1 LDLKRE
7 ISSQTEITMTDLLL
21 VNQRHSLDTES
32 ETVGRVFPTTSEEF
46 PVVISSVSMATWR
59 NVTRMKTALREF
71 TAY

>member
-7 ISSQTEITMTDLLL
+7 ISSQSDIAMTDLLL
-21 VNQRHSLDTES
+21 VNQRHSLDVES

-59 NVTRMKTALREF
+59 NVTRMKTTLR
-71 TAY
+71 